1 MRPTSLDIRTKLASL
16 AFAVAG
22 VAVVSLT
29 IYFSARQAS
38 ATEAALQAKAL
49 TFARLMA
56 LDAQSAVAF
65 DDRQTAREV
74 VESAAQDPDVQ
85 AVLLVGPDDEVLA
98 AAGEPTTRPSSG
110 SADVPAVVASP
121 GVIAVTAQVVT
132 KEGPRGRLLVE
143 LSTKSIASEKARI
156 RSGAVVAGLVALL
169 AGLVASWFIGGS
181 FAKRVRRIGAAAQAF
196 GEGARDVDVLADR
209 SQDEIGELA
218 RAFDSMAVRLREL
231 VTRIESQGREE
242 ADRLDRIVIER
253 TAELRERNADL
264 AFVLDNVG
272 HGFLTVCRAGRVTRR
287 QSAVL
292 DKWFSG
298 AGDDATI
305 WELVAARDA
314 QAALTMEL
322 GWETVFDDSL
332 PVELAVDQLPKRV
345 RLGET
350 TLSVHYQPI
359 LNGAD
364 VEKVIVV
371 VTDVSDEVAR
381 ERAEASQKELASVF
395 ARLVTD
401 PRSVQQFL
409 VEGNVFV
416 RLLSDDS
423 AGAVSLVDQKR
434 WLHTLKGNAGFFG
447 LTRLHDLCHD
457 MESGIVESGERP
469 SASSRARLQ
478 ALWTELTSSLATF
491 VPQRVDSIELSRQ
504 AVLEHVEAI
513 HRGRARTSLAA
524 AAKGWLLESAELP
537 LQRAAAQARSVAERL
552 GKSSVEIV
560 VDAAADV
567 RLDSATWGP
576 FWGAFVHVVRNA
588 IDHGIEDADERLL
601 ANKAGAGKIVLRATR
616 TKVDDVIEIEDDG
629 RGIDWDALEERARSL
644 GIAIPTEREALLF
657 VDGLSTRTEVTH
669 VSGRGVGLGACRAA
683 VLALGGS
690 VEVTSLP
697 GVGTG
702 IRFRVPKKHPAVR
715 RAS

>member
-1 MRPTSLDIRTKLASL
+1 MRLPSFAIRTKLAGL
-16 AFAVAG
+16 AFALAG
-22 VAVVSLT
+22 VVVVSLT
-29 IYFSARQAS
+29 MYFSTRQA
-38 ATEAALQAKAL
+38 AAAEAALQAKAL
-49 TFARLMA
+49 TFTRLLS
-56 LDAQSAVAF
+56 LDAESAVAF

-74 VESAAQDPDVQ
+74 VELAAQDPDVQ
-85 AVLLVGPDDEVLA
+85 AVLLIGPDDVVLGA
-98 AAGEPTTRPSSG
+98 VGETMTRPLAG
-110 SADVPAVVASP
+110 PANAPIVAVGP
-121 GVIAVTAQVVT
+121 GVIAVTNPVVT
-132 KEGPRGRLLVE
+132 KEGPRGLLLVE
-143 LSTKSIASEKARI
+143 LSTKSIALEKTRI
-156 RSGAVVAGLVALL
+156 RNGALVAGLIALL
-169 AGLVASWFIGGS
+169 AGFVASWIIGGS
-181 FAKRVRRIGAAAQAF
+181 FAKRIQKIREAAQSF
-196 GEGARDVDVLADR
+196 GEGERDVDVLADR
-209 SQDEIGELA
+209 SRDEIGELA

-272 HGFLTVCRAGRVTRR
+272 QGFLNVGRAGRVTRR

-292 DKWFSG
+292 DRWFSG
-298 AGDDATI
+298 AGDEAAI

-314 QAALTMEL
+314 QAGLTIEL

-332 PVELAVDQLPKRV
+332 PVDLAVDQLPKRV
-345 RLGET
+345 RSGET
-350 TLSVHYQPI
+350 TLGLRYQPV
-359 LNGAD
+359 LNGAE

-416 RLLSDDS
+416 RVLCDDS

-447 LTRLHDLCHD
+447 LTRLHELCHD

-469 SASSRARLQ
+469 SASRRARLQ

-513 HRGRARTSLAA
+513 HRGRPRATLAA
-524 AAKGWLLESAELP
+524 SATGWLLESAELP

-560 VDAAADV
+560 VDAGDV
-567 RLDSATWGP
+567 RLDPATWGP
-576 FWGAFVHVVRNA
+576 FWGAFPHVVRNA
-588 IDHGIEDADERLL
+588 VDHGIEDADERLF
-601 ANKAGAGKIVLRATR
+601 ANKAGPGTIVLRASR
-616 TKVDDVIEIEDDG
+616 TEVDDVIEIEDDG
-629 RGIDWDALEERARSL
+629 RGIDWEALEERARSL
-644 GIAIPTEREALLF
+644 GIAIPAEREALLF
-657 VDGLSTRTEVTH
+657 VDGLSTKTEVTH

-702 IRFRVPKKHPAVR
+702 IRFRVPKTRPAVR